1 MRMNPTL
8 KIFLILVILFM
19 ITYALAEGIR
29 YKSALGITM
38 AVISGLALLVF
49 LKLSRKLA
57 QLQDQE
63 DEMEEESIG

>member
-8 KIFLILVILFM
+8 KLFLILAILFM

-29 YKSALGITM
+29 YKSALGIAM
-38 AVISGLALLVF
+38 ALVSMLALVIF
-49 LKLSRKLA
+49 IKLSRKLA

-63 DEMEEESIG
+63 DEMEEESIH